1 MRITTVYNIGYKDL
15 SFSST
20 TASNWAFAESDTTIM
35 TVCGPNLRPLF
46 DRMMP
51 KSFLSHRSTGAVG
64 SGRHT
69 RSKTRKAYGQVQL
82 QDYQIELVSGT
93 GGGPSILTSV
103 AATPYSE
110 FENETSTGTAL
121 GGGRE
126 RRRAVND
133 LESGIHVQ
141 RSMTVMAG

>member
-1 MRITTVYNIGYKDL
+1 
-15 SFSST
+15 
-20 TASNWAFAESDTTIM
+20 
-35 TVCGPNLRPLF
+35 
-46 DRMMP
+46 MMP
-51 KSFLSHRSTGAVG
+51 KSFLRHRSTGTVG

-69 RSKTRKAYGQVQL
+69 RSKTRKAYGQL
-82 QDYQIELVSGT
+82 QDFQIELVSGT

-110 FENETSTGTAL
+110 LENETSTGTAL
-121 GGGRE
+121 GGGSE
-126 RRRAVND
+126 RRRAVDD